1 MNNTMPHDVS
11 QLKRFAQRQLELNRE
26 WESKIEGKIINLE
39 KILLL
44 MKIKTFFAIIFSFIL
59 AAVIVILL
67 KYLHI

>member
-1 MNNTMPHDVS
+1 MNNTMPHEIS

-26 WESKIEGKIINLE
+26 WENKIEGKIINLE

-44 MKIKTFFAIIFSFIL
+44 MKIKTFFAMIFSFIL
-59 AAVIVILL
+59 AAVIVVLL